1 MATEPS
7 DHEDRV
13 NEQTGGISE
22 RQTCATLTRDA
33 LSLLIHGVMRR
44 ARGVNGAAQLLGFL
58 IGCRLYELD
67 RGLQDAE
74 LQGHRHLWE
83 RQGRDEKL
91 CHVTRISKM

>member
-1 MATEPS
+1 MNRQVE
-7 DHEDRV
+7 
-13 NEQTGGISE
+13 SE
-22 RQTCATLTRDA
+22 NVRPARQSRTLTRDA

-44 ARGVNGAAQLLGFL
+44 ARGVNRAAQLLGFL

-83 RQGRDEKL
+83 KTNERRETL
-91 CHVTRISKM
+91 SRWEEM